1 MNKKILKNFH
11 LGVNEEVYKVY
22 DDMHLRNPAGK
33 GNFILTSQRLIF
45 SGNVR
50 GQRGAI
56 TIESSLKDVNG
67 GIKAGYNK
75 TRNKVAK
82 AFGAVFILIGF
93 IVAVFGAIIYAGILT
108 QLISQISILSRI
120 TILNTI
126 NTLQYSYLIMG
137 AGGGIFLLGVLISLI
152 KSNVFYLE
160 ILSKSQSNEFLKF
173 STKDKKSKDVIS
185 QIYVNPDKKLKQLVL
200 NLGTD
205 ILNAQQFSGSKK
217 IDITELDEEL
227 DLFGDSKK
235 KKKKKAK
242 KEKISLLDED

>member
-1 MNKKILKNFH
+1 M
-11 LGVNEEVYKVY
+11 
-22 DDMHLRNPAGK
+22 
-33 GNFILTSQRLIF
+33 
-45 SGNVR
+45 
-50 GQRGAI
+50 
-56 TIESSLKDVNG
+56 
-67 GIKAGYNK
+67 
-75 TRNKVAK
+75 
-82 AFGAVFILIGF
+82 IGF

-137 AGGGIFLLGVLISLI
+137 AGGGIFLFGVLISLI

-205 ILNAQQFSGSKK
+205 ILNAQQFCGSKK